1 MGQQSLALKCEWL
14 LSLGFNDNIV
24 QRNKGGLSQ
33 ILDLE
38 GPAALL
44 LAKPKVKQREGRPDP
59 QVLGHWLFEALGAPV
74 RVIDR
79 AQSLGCLFAY
89 VLASVPCCSV

>member
-44 LAKPKVKQREGRPDP
+44 LANP

-74 RVIDR
+74 RVIDL